1 MDVEARRRAR
11 PPEGIVLDR
20 RRRRRLR
27 GEAVEAR
34 VPAHGARR
42 RPRKARGAA
51 QLRRSATKIRDALM
65 LCITT

>member
-1 MDVEARRRAR
+1 MEARRRAR

-42 RPRKARGAA
+42 RAMGMA
-51 QLRRSATKIRDALM
+51 
-65 LCITT
+65 